1 MLGWLLVGMVLFSI
15 LAGGF
20 SGRIAQLSQAAMTGC
35 GDAITLVISLAGTLC
50 LWSGLM
56 QVAERSGLTDL
67 LARAARPL
75 IRFLLPGLPAD
86 SQAIAPITLNLTANL
101 LGLGNAATPL
111 GLAAISRL
119 EAEQGFPR
127 RATPEMTTFV
137 VLNTASLQL
146 IPTTNALLRLQAGS
160 AAPMEIL
167 PAVWISSLVSV
178 ACGVLMARLLCP
190 PERRL
195 PHGRL

>member
-1 MLGWLLVGMVLFSI
+1 
-15 LAGGF
+15 
-20 SGRIAQLSQAAMTGC
+20 
-35 GDAITLVISLAGTLC
+35 
-50 LWSGLM
+50 M

-127 RATPEMTTFV
+127 CATPEMTTFV

-190 PERRL
+190 PERGL